1 MINKEEIELAL
12 SQAWHEETARNS
24 VDRWLK
30 VCEQEHWQDKPEN
43 LQLLISIFGAS
54 WYFTRFIFATGL
66 QAVEVIDR
74 DNDTP
79 PDRHTITE
87 SLLPSL
93 EHEDIE
99 IRTNHLRVLKN
110 KSMLQILIGYLQA
123 NYTLEQ
129 LEYSLTLLAEA
140 TLDILIRS
148 LRMLPQHGQFPVTIL
163 AMGRMAGHEMTF
175 GSDLD
180 LIFLYDEKNQ
190 DLHESLGKTIRLL
203 LRTIAQPA
211 SAGSLYDVDMR
222 LRPHGNSGL
231 LVTSYR
237 SFIDYHD
244 DKRDVW
250 ERQMMTRCRP
260 VLVASDNVETVMQQV
275 YESIYA
281 EYDRDHLKQEILA
294 MRTRVQKEL
303 GSPKDKYEIK
313 RGYGG
318 IMDVD
323 FISHYFQLAHGHKC
337 HELRTCSTR
346 TALAVLSKL
355 DLIDKKTVAHLTQ
368 HYNYLKKVEMCL
380 RLFDMKSVDSF
391 RTLATDNLALSRAMG
406 HGNNTG
412 QFIEEYESVVHDVRR
427 DFQHLLV

>member
-1 MINKEEIELAL
+1 MTNQDEIELGL
-12 SQAWHEETARNS
+12 SRAWHEETARNS
-24 VDRWLK
+24 VDRWFK
-30 VCEQEHWQDKPEN
+30 VCEQEHWQGKPEN

-74 DNDTP
+74 NNDPP
-79 PDRHTITE
+79 PDKDTIIA

-93 EHEDIE
+93 VHDDIE

-110 KSMLQILIGYLQA
+110 KSMLQILKGYLQA
-123 NYTLEQ
+123 DYTLEQ
-129 LEYSLTLLAEA
+129 LEHSLTLLAEA

-180 LIFLYDEKNQ
+180 LIFLYDEKHQ

-237 SFIDYHD
+237 SFIEYHAD
-244 DKRDVW
+244 QRDVW

-260 VLVASDNVETVMQQV
+260 VLVASDNVETVMQHV
-275 YESIYA
+275 YGSIYA
-281 EYDRDHLKQEILA
+281 EYDRDYLKQEILA

-323 FISHYFQLAHGHKC
+323 FISHYFQLAHGHQ
-337 HELRTCSTR
+337 HYELRTCSTR
-346 TALAVLSKL
+346 TALEVLGKL
-355 DLIDKKTVAHLTQ
+355 GLIDKKTVARLTE

-391 RTLATDNLALSRAMG
+391 RTVAADNLALSRATG

-427 DFQHLLV
+427 DFQDLLD